1 MYKLLKLNQVLTKS
15 KRINQSHLMKSV
27 SPDHN
32 LQDLEQQGPAG
43 ESKSYLRVKASSKI
57 GQSWTLVEDKTLYY
71 HPLHCLV
78 VTIAAT
84 VGGILGSR
92 ANKEDPSNVSSTSNS
107 SAAAVENSNCAAGN
121 TFCTCLSSYA
131 ATCASRKCCSGV
143 CAVTT
148 SAGFGAYGLCL

>member
-1 MYKLLKLNQVLTKS
+1 
-15 KRINQSHLMKSV
+15 MKSV
-27 SPDHN
+27 SPDPN

-43 ESKSYLRVKASSKI
+43 ESKSC
-57 GQSWTLVEDKTLYY
+57 TLGEGIQQQEKVNHVPWWKTKRFIIILFI
-71 HPLHCLV
+71 V
-78 VTIAAT
+78 IIIAIAAT

-107 SAAAVENSNCAAGN
+107 TSVENSNCAAGN